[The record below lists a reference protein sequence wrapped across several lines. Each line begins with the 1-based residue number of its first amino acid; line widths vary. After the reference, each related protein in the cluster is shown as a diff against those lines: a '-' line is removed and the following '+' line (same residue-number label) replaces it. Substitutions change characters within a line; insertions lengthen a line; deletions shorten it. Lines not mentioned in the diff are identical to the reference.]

1 MDHGDGMPVACPLV
15 GRRQERKRERRGIGL
30 VTLASNGAGRA
41 WDCGT
46 VRRELGRPAGC
57 VAERLAGSGATDLS
71 GAGLA
76 DVQLSPR
83 RGDTTVWRRIRDNRN
98 ARNVGSAGI
107 FRDRNASI
115 SGHVGGL
122 STVRRVLLRSQR
134 TVRVFDARFRLVVAS
149 LEPVAAGRACG
160 GRDGY
165 CSGNADRDVQL

>member
-1 MDHGDGMPVACPLV
+1 MDHGDGKPVARPPA
-15 GRRQERKRERRGIGL
+15 GRRQDGQAEGEAIGS
-30 VTLASNGAGRA
+30 VALASDRAGRA
-41 WDCGT
+41 WDYGG
-46 VRRELGRPAGC
+46 VRRELGRSAGC
-57 VAERLAGSGATDLS
+57 IAERLAGSGATDLS

-76 DVQLSPR
+76 DVQLSPG
-83 RGDTTVWRRIRDNRN
+83 RGDSTVWRRIRNNRN

-122 STVRRVLLRSQR
+122 STVRRVLLRRQR
-134 TVRVFDARFRLVVAS
+134 AMCVFDARFRLVIGS